1 MSTKVWKGFL
11 NFGLLS
17 IPVYLNVGAR
27 DKKLELNTFH
37 TACNG
42 RIKMPKWCP
51 SCSVMLEPTETYR
64 GYDAGSGIVK
74 LTDEEMEAITPT
86 TEKVMEISECV
97 EWKDVDPLYLAESFY
112 VLPDDAGRK
121 AYGLLTKTLMET
133 GRVAVVQLTK
143 SSREHVAI
151 LRPKGHGLV
160 LNYLWYP
167 NEIAQVSEFE
177 NLRPIALSAAE
188 TKLAKQLV
196 ESLAADFNPSQYED
210 GYLQRLNTLIAS
222 KLDSKVAAPAP
233 INMPTRAATVDIS
246 AALEASLKNPRR
258 KAAEKEDDAPKGK
271 KKSKKAA

>member
-64 GYDAGSGIVK
+64 GYDSGSGIVK
-74 LTDEEMEAITPT
+74 LTDEEMESITPT

-133 GRVAVVQLTK
+133 GRATNRPQRSGDKASEATRRKPGCGLQSIAIRRWLPATA
-143 SSREHVAI
+143 EHVDC
-151 LRPKGHGLV
+151 
-160 LNYLWYP
+160 
-167 NEIAQVSEFE
+167 FE
-177 NLRPIALSAAE
+177 A
-188 TKLAKQLV
+188 
-196 ESLAADFNPSQYED
+196 
-210 GYLQRLNTLIAS
+210 G
-222 KLDSKVAAPAP
+222 
-233 INMPTRAATVDIS
+233 
-246 AALEASLKNPRR
+246 
-258 KAAEKEDDAPKGK
+258 
-271 KKSKKAA
+271 